1 MYKKP
6 FLLFSLLLMVCGHTQ
21 KLTSEN
27 LADILIKGSV
37 IDIDTRQP
45 LEYATVSLINKKSPD
60 HGNFFPNQNHLV
72 LFNVKLRLPLFG
84 IIIA

>member
-45 LEYATVSLINKKSPD
+45 LEYATVSLINKIVIAAVIAAVGS
-60 HGNFFPNQNHLV
+60 LV
-72 LFNVKLRLPLFG
+72 
-84 IIIA
+84 AQWM

>member
-27 LADILIKGSV
+27 LAGILIKGSV

-45 LEYATVSLINKKSPD
+45 LEYATVSLINKKSPCWIS
-60 HGNFFPNQNHLV
+60 N
-72 LFNVKLRLPLFG
+72 
-84 IIIA
+84 